1 VYQFPTSLDYINSA
15 RFTEELTNFV
25 HAQTIPSDQAT
36 SDPPNEGLLDGKVL
50 GLTTLKTVVL
60 DFDAVHSIDVTA
72 VQQLVD
78 LKKQLDTYVRPE
90 VLEWHFVRIKTQQVR
105 RALQSSA
112 FGIPDGLPR
121 EVSPEIRGVEAQL
134 SNPTVVGGP
143 AYGRLD
149 GEGASP

>member
-1 VYQFPTSLDYINSA
+1 
-15 RFTEELTNFV
+15 
-25 HAQTIPSDQAT
+25 
-36 SDPPNEGLLDGKVL
+36 
-50 GLTTLKTVVL
+50 VL